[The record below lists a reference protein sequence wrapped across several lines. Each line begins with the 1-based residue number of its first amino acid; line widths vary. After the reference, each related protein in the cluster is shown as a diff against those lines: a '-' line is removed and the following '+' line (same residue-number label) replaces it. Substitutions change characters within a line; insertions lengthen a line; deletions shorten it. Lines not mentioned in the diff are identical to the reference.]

1 MAFPKN
7 LRELCT
13 PSRVYFLVS
22 LVVLIFSIIQNFK
35 NVNKYCLGSF
45 SCEVPSTIMIFVIKI
60 AYILFWAWI
69 LNLMCK
75 DGHKDI
81 AWFLVLLPFI
91 LYFVI
96 LGVVMLN
103 QKRR

>member
-45 SCEVPSTIMIFVIKI
+45 TCEVPSTIMIFVIKI

>member
-1 MAFPKN
+1 
-7 LRELCT
+7 
-13 PSRVYFLVS
+13 
-22 LVVLIFSIIQNFK
+22 VVLIFSIIQNFK

-45 SCEVPSTIMIFVIKI
+45 TCEVPSTIMIFVIKI
-60 AYILFWAWI
+60 AYILFWVWI